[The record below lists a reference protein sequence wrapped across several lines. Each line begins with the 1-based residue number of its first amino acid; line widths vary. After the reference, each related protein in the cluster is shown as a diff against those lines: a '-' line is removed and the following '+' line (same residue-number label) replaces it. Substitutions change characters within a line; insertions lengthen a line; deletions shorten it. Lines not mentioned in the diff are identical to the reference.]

1 MIRLSIVSVGMVED
15 TGSVIIVLRADESA
29 RLLVMEIGL
38 LEGRSI
44 AMEAEGIKAPRP
56 LTHDLM
62 HQFIQGLGA
71 RVADV
76 RIRDFQE
83 QTFFATVVLERQD
96 GTLTEFDARPS
107 DAIALALRAGAP
119 IYASEEVM
127 AVAAIDE
134 DDVEEES
141 ASPDESEEEEEE
153 EEEEDDGEDPVVH

>member
-1 MIRLSIVSVGMVED
+1 MIRLNVVSVGLVED
-15 TGSVIIVLRADESA
+15 TGSVIIVLRAEESA

-44 AMEAEGIKAPRP
+44 AMEAEGVRAPRP

-71 RVADV
+71 QVADV
-76 RIRDFQE
+76 RIRDFRDH
-83 QTFFATVVLERQD
+83 TFFATVVLTRQD
-96 GTLTEFDARPS
+96 GTTVEFDARPS

-119 IYASEEVM
+119 IYATEEVM

-141 ASPDESEEEEEE
+141 DPPEDHQDEDED
-153 EEEEDDGEDPVVH
+153 EDDGDPVVH

>member
-1 MIRLSIVSVGMVED
+1 MIRLSIVSVGLVED
-15 TGSVIIVLRADESA
+15 TGSVIVVLRAEESA

-76 RIRDFQE
+76 RIRDFRD
-83 QTFFATVVLERQD
+83 QTFFAAVVLERQD
-96 GTLTEFDARPS
+96 GSQTEFDARPS

-119 IYASEEVM
+119 IYASDEVM
-127 AVAAIDE
+127 AAAAIDE
-134 DDVEEES
+134 EDVEDEE
-141 ASPDESEEEEEE
+141 APAEEPD
-153 EEEEDDGEDPVVH
+153 EEEDEDGEDPVVH

>member
-15 TGSVIIVLRADESA
+15 TGSVIIVLRAEESA

-44 AMEAEGIKAPRP
+44 AMEAEGVKAPRP

-71 RVADV
+71 HVADV
-76 RIRDFQE
+76 RIRDFQD

-96 GTLTEFDARPS
+96 GTQTEFDARPS

-119 IYASEEVM
+119 IYATEEVM

-134 DDVEEES
+134 DDVEEE
-141 ASPDESEEEEEE
+141 AAPPEETDEDEDEDED
-153 EEEEDDGEDPVVH
+153 EDDEDPVVH

>member
-1 MIRLSIVSVGMVED
+1 MIRLSIASVGLVED
-15 TGSVIIVLRADESA
+15 TGSVIIVLRAEESA

-62 HQFIQGLGA
+62 NHFIQGLGA
-71 RVADV
+71 RVAHV
-76 RIRDFQE
+76 RIRDYQE

-96 GTLTEFDARPS
+96 GTQAEFDARPS
-107 DAIALALRAGAP
+107 DAIALALRAAAP
-119 IYASEEVM
+119 IYVTDEVM

-134 DDVEEES
+134 DDVEEDATE
-141 ASPDESEEEEEE
+141 PEEPED
-153 EEEEDDGEDPVVH
+153 EEEDDDDDDPVIH